1 MPPRPQSWDAFAD
14 RLLASAGIAE
24 LLVSDFAVP
33 AAVLALDGE
42 PLPGTD
48 LVVEV
53 ARTARQLADWAMV
66 MANCIASYT
75 DEGRSGAS
83 LLVALRPRT
92 GPRPLQHR
100 DLPVERRVEH
110 RPAARPVQHRTTP
123 RGRFG
128 GHGGLGGRPAGAA
141 RPPPAGASPPGTGPG
156 PAQVAGSRPT
166 AAVLAA
172 RAVLADACAA
182 RVDLGLAEAVA
193 PLGARL
199 GWHADGDVFGAVTA
213 LRRTPLPRL
222 AEAVADGLAGGWP
235 PAQFWEATAG
245 RPLTDA
251 VAASPRRTAAC
262 SATWSR
268 SWGTGRCRPGR
279 GRSPGWRRWP
289 GPGASKPGVRRAR
302 AASGYC
308 CAKPTAALT
317 TPSLPARRSARCAL
331 PCWLSPPGTAPAMPR
346 RKRSHRV
353 ALSSPV
359 EVPGVP
365 ASRLNDDEGPWASAW
380 AGAEDLGAPVDDL
393 RSRAEVADV
402 AALVVPAAWMGRRGW
417 PALWARAHRASR
429 PRR

>member
-1 MPPRPQSWDAFAD
+1 M
-14 RLLASAGIAE
+14 
-24 LLVSDFAVP
+24 
-33 AAVLALDGE
+33 
-42 PLPGTD
+42 
-48 LVVEV
+48 

-83 LLVALRPRT
+83 LLVALRPPT
-92 GPRPLQHR
+92 GPVRFNAEIRRSRGGWSIVQLLARFNTAPPPEVFAAMEAWVAALPAPPAPRPPAPR
-100 DLPVERRVEH
+100 
-110 RPAARPVQHRTTP
+110 RPARGRARP
-123 RGRFG
+123 
-128 GHGGLGGRPAGAA
+128 GGR
-141 RPPPAGASPPGTGPG
+141 
-156 PAQVAGSRPT
+156 SRPT

-199 GWHADGDVFGAVTA
+199 GWRADGDVFGAVTA

-251 VAASPRRTAAC
+251 VAALADADRRLLRDVESLLGDGPLPAGARPL
-262 SATWSR
+262 AR
-268 SWGTGRCRPGR
+268 LAPVARARGIETGL
-279 GRSPGWRRWP
+279 
-289 GPGASKPGVRRAR
+289 RRAR
-302 AASGYC
+302 AAFGLLLRQADGRLDDAFASQPALGPL
-308 CAKPTAALT
+308 CAAVLALT
-317 TPSLPARRSARCAL
+317 AWDSA
-331 PCWLSPPGTAPAMPR
+331 GDAPAETV
-346 RKRSHRV
+346 HRV

-393 RSRAEVADV
+393 RSRAEAADV